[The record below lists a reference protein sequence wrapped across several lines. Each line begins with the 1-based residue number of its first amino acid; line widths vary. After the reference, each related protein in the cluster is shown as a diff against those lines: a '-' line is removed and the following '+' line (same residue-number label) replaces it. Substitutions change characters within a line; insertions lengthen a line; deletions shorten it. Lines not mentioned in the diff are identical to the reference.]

1 MTNPKLLKTVKV
13 QDDTDM
19 NVFTITKLQDIKH
32 LIDSL
37 FDANE
42 FLRLLAS
49 AALLVGWRIRIEHQ
63 ETFIERDN
71 SARVVHGS
79 FTELRSRL
87 YCALNASPMRLPCL
101 GPKFQGESNC
111 TESGRSGVHFVLEGT
126 NGQSPESFK
135 IQLHS
140 DLLSRTAFYNYEEI
154 LTVGGPERMN
164 CDVAIC
170 YDKLSTFKLILSNF
184 CDLIP
189 SKLFL
194 KEQFMD
200 SLIERGCISGESSLV
215 ACRIPGKKN
224 KMNDPV
230 ANMQD
235 EVEQRLQFDEFC
247 WKLSRNHI
255 SDRVVNGLGSE
266 LMNCKRAPF
275 YFLISLSVDNPS
287 DNSGIELCDDD
298 AITAKKDVDE
308 ERLHEFLA
316 YEDNLFVE
324 EAPDGQ
330 MLKIKKALEEKHK
343 KLISI
348 EYDRLDTSR
357 VCMGKTHFI
366 SPIVLLPL
374 LLRKEYREN
383 HCKDSYLFQR
393 CKDCGSMC
401 SGLMEKKRKWVGQQ

>member
-1 MTNPKLLKTVKV
+1 MARNPKFLMPLNV

-19 NVFTITKLQDIKH
+19 NVFTITKFHVFKH
-32 LIDSL
+32 IMDRS
-37 FDANE
+37 FDGNE
-42 FLRLLAS
+42 ILRLLAS

-111 TESGRSGVHFVLEGT
+111 TESSTSGFHFLLQGT

-140 DLLSRTAFYNYEEI
+140 DLLSRTAFYKYEEI

-200 SLIERGCISGESSLV
+200 SLIER
-215 ACRIPGKKN
+215 IPS
-224 KMNDPV
+224 
-230 ANMQD
+230 
-235 EVEQRLQFDEFC
+235 
-247 WKLSRNHI
+247 W
-255 SDRVVNGLGSE
+255 
-266 LMNCKRAPF
+266 
-275 YFLISLSVDNPS
+275 
-287 DNSGIELCDDD
+287 
-298 AITAKKDVDE
+298 
-308 ERLHEFLA
+308 
-316 YEDNLFVE
+316 
-324 EAPDGQ
+324 
-330 MLKIKKALEEKHK
+330 
-343 KLISI
+343 
-348 EYDRLDTSR
+348 
-357 VCMGKTHFI
+357 
-366 SPIVLLPL
+366 
-374 LLRKEYREN
+374 
-383 HCKDSYLFQR
+383 
-393 CKDCGSMC
+393 
-401 SGLMEKKRKWVGQQ
+401 